1 MSLPQVA
8 LRRPLTVVVMV
19 LAIALAST
27 LAWLQMPKDIFPEF
41 NLPTI
46 YVAQAYGGM
55 DPAQMEGY
63 LVYFFEYH
71 FLYLTGIEHVESKS
85 IQGAALMK
93 LQFHPGTDMSQAMA
107 ETVAYVNRARSF
119 MPPGTVPPLITRFDP
134 GSVPAG
140 YLVFSSDTHSV
151 AEMQDAALNRVRPL
165 LATLDGVSAPPPFG
179 GNARSIVVD
188 LKPERLKSYHMSPDE
203 VAEAIAEA
211 NVVSPSGNIMK
222 AGKYPLVPVNSVPRN
237 IDDLRAAPVRGG
249 EYPAV
254 FVRDVAEVRD
264 DSDIVT
270 CYALVNG
277 KRAVY
282 VPVTKRA
289 DASTLAVAREVR
301 ENLAKFQ
308 GVLPP
313 GMKVSFELDRSP
325 VVKGALA
332 ELPWEAC
339 VGALL
344 TGLMVILFL
353 RDWRSALV
361 VVVNIPIALMSAV
374 LALWISGQTINLMTL
389 GGLALAVG
397 ILVDTTTVCME
408 NIHVHLARGHSVA
421 RAALDA
427 TAETT
432 GPRLLAML
440 CILVMFTPALFMTG
454 AAKAM
459 FVPLTLAVG
468 FAMAASYFLSSTLV
482 PVLMVWMARAY
493 AEARSSSRWG
503 LWQDRY
509 GAALRKLEGRHGF
522 LILAYLFGT
531 IAIIVGI
538 GRLLGTEVF
547 PRSESPELQ
556 LRLRAAPGT
565 SIDGTEAVLLK
576 TLNTVKD
583 TVGDQNVRFSL
594 GFVGL
599 HGSSY
604 PINYLYLWDG
614 GTEEGVLQIELAEK
628 TAGHIEDLKN
638 ELRQRLAEQFPDV
651 SFSFEPA
658 DLISKV
664 ASMGTSTP
672 IEVAVSGPNIA
683 ADRAFADKVK
693 AKLEAIP
700 TLDDVQYSQSLDY
713 PTIEVAVD
721 RERAGII
728 GTTMHNVSR
737 TLSPATW
744 SSRFEIPNYWADPK
758 TGIAYQVQTQI
769 PQQLTTSLE
778 DVGNLPV
785 AEIEDGK
792 KGMEE
797 GKKKSVLLR
806 NLGRISRGT
815 EMSQYDRYNMQR
827 TLTVRAN
834 ITNDDL
840 GSASRKVAKAIAALG
855 APPARVSVTMRG
867 QVAPMREMLD
877 GLQQGLLIVICA
889 TFLLLAANFQ
899 SLKLSIIVMSTA
911 PAALAGVAL
920 ALWLTHTTINL
931 DSFMGAI
938 MALGVA
944 VANAILLVTFA
955 ERARVSGATAD
966 EAAKE
971 GARSRLRP
979 ILMTSLAM
987 IAGMAPLAIGLGD
1000 ADRQMVPLGRAVI
1013 GGLTAAT
1020 IATLFVLP
1028 AIFARVQ
1035 KNSHRRGV
1043 SLLPNGV
1050 SQ

>member
-1 MSLPQVA
+1 MNLPQAA

-19 LAIALAST
+19 LAVALASVPAS
-27 LAWLQMPKDIFPEF
+27 LEMPKDIFPGL

-46 YVAQAYGGM
+46 YVAQTYGGM

-119 MPPGTVPPLITRFDP
+119 MPPGTVPPLITRFDA
-134 GSVPAG
+134 GSVPTG
-140 YLVFSSDTHSV
+140 YLVFSSDTRSIT
-151 AEMQDAALNRVRPL
+151 EMQDAALNRVRPL
-165 LATLDGVSAPPPFG
+165 LATLPGVSAPPPFG
-179 GNARSIVVD
+179 GNARSIVVN
-188 LKPERLKSYHMSPDE
+188 LNPERLKSYHMSPDE
-203 VAEAIAEA
+203 VAQAIAEA
-211 NVVSPSGNIMK
+211 NVVSPSGNIMQ
-222 AGKYPLVPVNSVPRN
+222 AGKYPLVPVNSVPHN

-249 EYPAV
+249 RYPAV
-254 FVRDVAEVRD
+254 FVRDVADVQD

-270 CYALVNG
+270 CYSFVNG
-277 KRAVY
+277 KPAIY

-289 DASTLAVAREVR
+289 DAATLAVAREVR
-301 ENLAKFQ
+301 ENLGRFQ
-308 GVLPP
+308 GVLPS
-313 GMKVSFELDRSP
+313 GMKVTFELDRSP
-325 VVKGALA
+325 VVTQALA
-332 ELPWEAC
+332 ELPWEGC
-339 VGALL
+339 LGALL

-353 RDWRSALV
+353 RDWRSAIV
-361 VVVNIPIALMSAV
+361 VVVNIPISLMSGV
-374 LALWISGQTINLMTL
+374 LALWITGQTINLMTL

-397 ILVDTTTVCME
+397 VLVDEATVCLE
-408 NIHVHLARGHSVA
+408 NIHVHLARGQSVA

-427 TAETT
+427 TRETT

-459 FVPLTLAVG
+459 FLPLALAVG

-482 PVLMVWMARAY
+482 PVLMVWMARVH
-493 AEARSSSRWG
+493 ESSSSGSRWK

-509 GAALRKLEGRHGF
+509 ASALGRLERRRGL
-522 LILAYLFGT
+522 LIFGYLCAT
-531 IAIIVGI
+531 IAAIAGI
-538 GRLLGTEVF
+538 GRLLGTEIF
-547 PRSESPELQ
+547 PRVESRELQ

-565 SIDGTEAVLLK
+565 NIDGTGAALLK
-576 TLNTVKD
+576 ALDIVKT
-583 TVGDQNVRFSL
+583 TVGPGNVRLSL

-614 GTEEGVLQIELAEK
+614 GTEEGVLQVQLEDGATK
-628 TAGHIEDLKN
+628 DIEDLKN
-638 ELRQRLAEQFPDV
+638 ELRQRFAAQIPGV

-658 DLISKV
+658 DLVSRVI
-664 ASMGTSTP
+664 SMGVSTP

-693 AKLEAIP
+693 ARLETIP
-700 TLDDVQYSQSLDY
+700 TLRDIQYSQSLDY
-713 PTIEVAVD
+713 PTVEVTVD

-728 GTTMHNVSR
+728 GPTMTQVSR
-737 TLSPATW
+737 ALAPATW
-744 SSRFEIPNYWADPK
+744 SSRFEIPSYWADPN

-769 PQQLTTSLE
+769 PQRLMNSPESL
-778 DVGNLPV
+778 GNLPV
-785 AEIEDGK
+785 MEAP
-792 KGMEE
+792 GM
-797 GKKKSVLLR
+797 KSILLR
-806 NLGRISRGT
+806 NLGGIKQGAKI
-815 EMSQYDRYNMQR
+815 SQYDRYNMQR

-834 ITNDDL
+834 IANEDL
-840 GSASRKVAKAIAALG
+840 GSAARRVSKAIADLG
-855 APPARVSVTMRG
+855 APPPRVSVTMRG
-867 QVAPMREMLD
+867 QVAPMAEMLAA
-877 GLQQGLLIVICA
+877 LQQGLMIAIGA
-889 TFLLLAANFQ
+889 IFLLLAANFQ
-899 SLKLSIIVMSTA
+899 SLKLSIVVMSTA
-911 PAALAGVAL
+911 PATLAGVAL

-931 DSFMGAI
+931 ESFMGAI

-955 ERARVSGATAD
+955 ERARINGASAAD
-966 EAAKE
+966 AAKE

-987 IAGMAPLAIGLGD
+987 IAGMTPVAIGLGD
-1000 ADRQMVPLGRAVI
+1000 ADRQMTPLGRAVI
-1013 GGLTAAT
+1013 GGLAAAT

-1035 KNSHRRGV
+1035 KNSHRRSV
-1043 SLLPNGV
+1043 SLGPVNLSSNGGLA
-1050 SQ
+1050 

>member
-1 MSLPQVA
+1 MLNSARFWVTPVNLPQAA
-8 LRRPLTVVVMV
+8 LRRPLTIVVMV
-19 LAIALAST
+19 IAIALAST
-27 LAWLQMPKDIFPEF
+27 LAWREMPKDIFPEF

-140 YLVFSSDTHSV
+140 YLVFSSDTRSIT
-151 AEMQDAALNRVRPL
+151 EMQDAALNRVRPL
-165 LATLDGVSAPPPFG
+165 LATLPGVSAPPPFG
-179 GNARSIVVD
+179 GNARSIVVN
-188 LKPERLKSYHMSPDE
+188 LKPDRLKSYRMSPDE
-203 VAEAIAEA
+203 VVQAIAEA

-222 AGKYPLVPVNSVPRN
+222 AGKYPLVPVNSVPRDIN
-237 IDDLRAAPVRGG
+237 ELRAAPVRGG
-249 EYPAV
+249 EYPAI
-254 FVRDVAEVRD
+254 FVRDVADVQD

-277 KRAVY
+277 QRAIY

-301 ENLAKFQ
+301 ESLAKFQ
-308 GVLPP
+308 DVLPP
-313 GMKVSFELDRSP
+313 GMKVTYALDRSP
-325 VVKGALA
+325 VVNDALA
-332 ELPWEAC
+332 ELPREGFL
-339 VGALL
+339 GALL

-361 VVVNIPIALMSAV
+361 VVVNIPISLMSGV
-374 LALWISGQTINLMTL
+374 LALWITGQTINLMTL

-408 NIHVHLARGHSVA
+408 NIHVHLARGQSIA

-427 TAETT
+427 TTETT

-440 CILVMFTPALFMTG
+440 CILVMFTPALLMTG
-454 AAKAM
+454 ATRAL
-459 FVPLTLAVG
+459 FLPLALAVG

-482 PVLMVWMARAY
+482 PVLMVWISRGS
-493 AEARSSSRWG
+493 ERSSGSRWSQ
-503 LWQDRY
+503 WQDRY
-509 GAALRKLEGRHGF
+509 AMARRKLERRQGL
-522 LILAYLFGT
+522 LILAYLCGA
-531 IAIIVGI
+531 IAVIAGI
-538 GRLLGTEVF
+538 GSRLGTEIF
-547 PRSESPELQ
+547 PQVESRELQ

-565 SIDGTEAVLLK
+565 NIDGTEAVLLK
-576 TLNTVKD
+576 ALEIVKT
-583 TVGDQNVRFSL
+583 TVGAGNVRLSL

-614 GTEEGVLQIELAEK
+614 GTEEGVLQIQLAEGATK
-628 TAGHIEDLKN
+628 HLEDLKA
-638 ELRQRLAEQFPDV
+638 ELRQEFAAQIPDV

-658 DLISKV
+658 DLVSRMI
-664 ASMGTSTP
+664 SMGTPNP

-683 ADRAFADKVK
+683 ADRAFADKIK
-693 AKLEAIP
+693 ARLEAIP
-700 TLDDVQYSQSLDY
+700 TLRDVQYSQSLDY

-728 GTTMHNVSR
+728 GPTMAKVSHA
-737 TLSPATW
+737 LVPATW
-744 SSRFEIPNYWADPK
+744 SSRFEIPNYWADPQ

-769 PQQLTTSLE
+769 PQRLMTSLE

-785 AEIEDGK
+785 MEA
-792 KGMEE
+792 GM
-797 GKKKSVLLR
+797 KSILLR

-834 ITNDDL
+834 IANEDL
-840 GSASRKVAKAIAALG
+840 GSAARRVAKAIADSG
-855 APPARVSVTMRG
+855 TPPARVSVTMRG
-867 QVAPMREMLD
+867 QVAPMQEMLS
-877 GLQQGLLIVICA
+877 GLQQGLLIAVCA
-889 TFLLLAANFQ
+889 IFLLLAANFQ
-899 SLKLSIIVMSTA
+899 SLKLSLIVMSTA
-911 PAALAGVAL
+911 PAALAGVSL
-920 ALWLTHTTINL
+920 SLWLTHTTINL
-931 DSFMGAI
+931 DSFMGTI
-938 MALGVA
+938 MAMGVA

-955 ERARVSGATAD
+955 ERARRNGATAA
-966 EAAKE
+966 EAAEE

-987 IAGMAPLAIGLGD
+987 IAGMAPVAIGLSD
-1000 ADRQMVPLGRAVI
+1000 SDKQLVPLGRAVI
-1013 GGLTAAT
+1013 GGLAAAT
-1020 IATLFVLP
+1020 VATLFVLP

-1035 KNSHRRGV
+1035 KNTDRRGV
-1043 SLLPNGV
+1043 SLLENEG
-1050 SQ
+1050 SL

>member
-1 MSLPQVA
+1 MSLPQAA

-19 LAIALAST
+19 LAIALGST
-27 LAWLQMPKDIFPEF
+27 LAWLQMPKDVFPEF

-134 GSVPAG
+134 GSVPTG
-140 YLVFSSDTHSV
+140 YLVFSSDTRSIT
-151 AEMQDAALNRVRPL
+151 EMQDAALNRVRPL
-165 LATLDGVSAPPPFG
+165 LATLPGVSAPPPFG
-179 GNARSIVVD
+179 GNARSIVVNLNPD
-188 LKPERLKSYHMSPDE
+188 RLKSHHMSPDE
-203 VAEAIAEA
+203 VAQAISEA

-237 IDDLRAAPVRGG
+237 IDELRAAPVRGG

-254 FVRDVAEVRD
+254 FVRDVADVQD

-277 KRAVY
+277 RRAIY

-289 DASTLAVAREVR
+289 DASTLTVAREVR
-301 ENLAKFQ
+301 ENLARFQ
-308 GVLPP
+308 DVLPP

-325 VVKGALA
+325 VVNDALA
-332 ELPWEAC
+332 ELPREGLL
-339 VGALL
+339 GALL

-361 VVVNIPIALMSAV
+361 VVVNIPISLMSGV
-374 LALWISGQTINLMTL
+374 LALWITGQTINLMTL

-408 NIHVHLARGHSVA
+408 NIHVHLARGQSIA

-427 TAETT
+427 TTETT

-440 CILVMFTPALFMTG
+440 CVLVMFTPALFMTG
-454 AAKAM
+454 ATKAM
-459 FVPLTLAVG
+459 FLPLALAVG

-482 PVLMVWMARAY
+482 PVLMVWVSHAH
-493 AEARSSSRWG
+493 ERSSVSRWSH
-503 LWQDRY
+503 WQSRY
-509 GAALRKLEGRHGF
+509 ALALRKLETRHGL
-522 LILAYLFGT
+522 LIFAYLCGA
-531 IAIIVGI
+531 IAVIVGI
-538 GRLLGTEVF
+538 GGRLGTEVF
-547 PRSESPELQ
+547 PRVESRELQ

-565 SIDGTEAVLLK
+565 TIDGTEAALLK
-576 TLNTVKD
+576 ALDIVKT
-583 TVGDQNVRFSL
+583 TVGPENVRLSL

-614 GTEEGVLQIELAEK
+614 GTEEGVLQIQFANSLSQ
-628 TAGHIEDLKN
+628 HVEDLKA
-638 ELRQRLAEQFPDV
+638 ELRQQFAAQIPDV
-651 SFSFEPA
+651 SFAFEPA
-658 DLISKV
+658 DLISRMI
-664 ASMGTSTP
+664 SMGAPSP

-693 AKLEAIP
+693 SRLEAIP
-700 TLDDVQYSQSLDY
+700 TLRDVQYAQSLDY

-728 GTTMHNVSR
+728 GPTMAKVSHA
-737 TLSPATW
+737 LVPATW
-744 SSRFEIPNYWADPK
+744 SSRFEIPNYWADPQ
-758 TGIAYQVQTQI
+758 TGIAYQVQTEI
-769 PQQLTTSLE
+769 PQRLMTSLE

-785 AEIEDGK
+785 MEA
-792 KGMEE
+792 GM
-797 GKKKSVLLR
+797 KFILLR
-806 NLGRISRGT
+806 NLGHISRGT

-834 ITNDDL
+834 IANEDL
-840 GSASRKVAKAIAALG
+840 GSAARRVAKAIADSG
-855 APPARVSVTMRG
+855 APPPRVSVTMRG
-867 QVAPMREMLD
+867 QVAPMKEMLS
-877 GLQQGLLIVICA
+877 GLQQGLIIAVCA
-889 TFLLLAANFQ
+889 IFLLLAANFQ
-899 SLKLSIIVMSTA
+899 SLKLSLIVMSTA
-911 PAALAGVAL
+911 PAALAGVSL
-920 ALWLTHTTINL
+920 SLWLTHTTINL

-955 ERARVSGATAD
+955 ERARLNGATAV
-966 EAAKE
+966 EAAEE

-987 IAGMAPLAIGLGD
+987 IAGMTPVAIGLGD
-1000 ADRQMVPLGRAVI
+1000 ADKQLVPLGRAVI
-1013 GGLTAAT
+1013 GGLVAAT
-1020 IATLFVLP
+1020 LATLFVLP
-1028 AIFARVQ
+1028 AFFARVQ
-1035 KNSHRRGV
+1035 RYSHRRSV
-1043 SLLPNGV
+1043 SLLANEG
-1050 SQ
+1050 SL

>member
-1 MSLPQVA
+1 MSLPQAA
-8 LRRPLTVVVMV
+8 LRRPLTIVVMV

-140 YLVFSSDTHSV
+140 YLVFSSDTRSI

-165 LATLDGVSAPPPFG
+165 LSTLDGVSAPPPFG
-179 GNARSIVVD
+179 GNARSIVVN
-188 LKPERLKSYHMSPDE
+188 LNPERLKSYHMSPDE

-237 IDDLRAAPVRGG
+237 IDDLRAAPIRGG

-254 FVRDVAEVRD
+254 FVRDVADVQD

-277 KRAVY
+277 KRAIY

-325 VVKGALA
+325 VVKKALA
-332 ELPWEAC
+332 GLPWEAC
-339 VGALL
+339 IGALL

-361 VVVNIPIALMSAV
+361 VVLNIPIALMSAV

-408 NIHVHLARGHSVA
+408 NIHVHLARGQSIA

-427 TAETT
+427 TTETT

-440 CILVMFTPALFMTG
+440 CILVMFAPALFMTG

-459 FVPLTLAVG
+459 FLPLTLAVG

-482 PVLMVWMARAY
+482 PVLMVWMTHAY
-493 AEARSSSRWG
+493 EGARSSSRWG

-509 GAALRKLEGRHGF
+509 ATALQKLERRHGF
-522 LILAYLFGT
+522 LIIAYLCGT
-531 IAIIVGI
+531 IAVIAGI
-538 GRLLGTEVF
+538 GGLLGTEVF

-565 SIDGTEAVLLK
+565 SIDGTEAVLLQALGIVK
-576 TLNTVKD
+576 NTVGEK
-583 TVGDQNVRFSL
+583 NVRFSL

-614 GTEEGVLQIELAEK
+614 GTEEGVLQVQLADGV
-628 TAGHIEDLKN
+628 TGHIEDLKD
-638 ELRQRLAEQFPDV
+638 ELRQRLAAQIPDV
-651 SFSFEPA
+651 RFSFEPA
-658 DLISKV
+658 DLISRV
-664 ASMGTSTP
+664 VSMGASTP

-693 AKLEAIP
+693 AKLQAIP
-700 TLDDVQYSQSLDY
+700 TLADVQYSQSLDY
-713 PTIEVAVD
+713 PTVEVAVD

-728 GTTMHNVSR
+728 GTTMGNVSR
-737 TLSPATW
+737 ALSPATW

-785 AEIEDGK
+785 AEVEDGK
-792 KGMEE
+792 KMEA

-806 NLGRISRGT
+806 NLGHISRGT

-840 GSASRKVAKAIAALG
+840 GSAARRVAKAIAELG
-855 APPARVSVTMRG
+855 APPPRVSVTMRG

-877 GLQQGLLIVICA
+877 GLQQGLLIVIGA

-899 SLKLSIIVMSTA
+899 SLKLSIVVMSTA
-911 PAALAGVAL
+911 PAALAGVVL

-955 ERARVSGATAD
+955 ERARVNGATAA

-987 IAGMAPLAIGLGD
+987 IAGMLPVAIGLGD

-1013 GGLTAAT
+1013 GGLAVAT

-1050 SQ
+1050 SS

>member
-1 MSLPQVA
+1 MNLPQAA

-19 LAIALAST
+19 VAIGLASALA
-27 LAWLQMPKDIFPEF
+27 WMQMPQDIFPDL

-119 MPPGTVPPLITRFDP
+119 MPPGTVPPLITRFDA
-134 GSVPAG
+134 GSVPIG
-140 YLVFSSDTHSV
+140 YLTFSSDTRSIT
-151 AEMQDAALNRVRPL
+151 EMQDAALNRVRPL
-165 LATLDGVSAPPPFG
+165 LATLPGVSAPPPFG
-179 GNARSIVVD
+179 GNARSIVVN

-203 VAEAIAEA
+203 VAQAIAEA

-222 AGKYPLVPVNSVPRN
+222 AGQYPLVPVNSVPHN
-237 IDDLRAAPVRGG
+237 IADLRAAPVRGG

-254 FVRDVAEVRD
+254 FVRDVADVQD

-277 KRAVY
+277 KRAIY

-289 DASTLAVAREVR
+289 DASTPAVARQVR
-301 ENLAKFQ
+301 ENLTKFQ
-308 GVLPP
+308 GVLPH
-313 GMKVSFELDRSP
+313 GMTVSFELDRSP
-325 VVKGALA
+325 VVTRALA
-332 ELPWEAC
+332 ELPWEGC
-339 VGALL
+339 IGALL
-344 TGLMVILFL
+344 TGFMVILFL
-353 RDWRSALV
+353 RDLRSALV
-361 VVVNIPIALMSAV
+361 VVVNIPISLMGAV

-389 GGLALAVG
+389 GGLTLAVG
-397 ILVDTTTVCME
+397 ILVDEATVCLE
-408 NIHVHLARGHSVA
+408 NIHVHLARGQSVA

-427 TAETT
+427 TTEII
-432 GPRLLAML
+432 GPSLLAML
-440 CILVMFTPALFMTG
+440 CVVVMFTPAFFMTG
-454 AAKAM
+454 AARAM
-459 FVPLTLAVG
+459 FLPLALAVG
-468 FAMAASYFLSSTLV
+468 FAMAASFFLSSTLV
-482 PVLMVWMARAY
+482 PVLTVWLSRGY
-493 AEARSSSRWG
+493 QGYSPRSRWT

-509 GAALRKLEGRHGF
+509 ASALRMLQRRSVV
-522 LILAYLFGT
+522 LIFAYLCGAIVL
-531 IAIIVGI
+531 IAGI
-538 GRLLGTEVF
+538 GGFLGTEIF
-547 PRSESPELQ
+547 PNSESHELQ

-565 SIDGTEAVLLK
+565 SIDGTEDALLK
-576 TLNTVKD
+576 TLEIVKT
-583 TVGDQNVRFSL
+583 TVGAENVRLSL

-614 GTEEGVLQIELAEK
+614 GTEEGVLQIQLADGATK
-628 TAGHIEDLKN
+628 PIEDLKN
-638 ELRQRLAEQFPDV
+638 ELRRRLAAELADV

-658 DLISKV
+658 DLISRV
-664 ASMGTSTP
+664 VSMGVSTP

-683 ADRAFADKVK
+683 ADRAFAEKVK
-693 AKLEAIP
+693 SKLEAIQ
-700 TLDDVQYSQSLDY
+700 TLRDVQYAQSLDY
-713 PTIEVAVD
+713 PTVEVAVD

-728 GTTMHNVSR
+728 GPTMARVSR
-737 TLSPATW
+737 ALGPATW
-744 SSRFEIPNYWADPK
+744 SSRFAIPNYWADPD

-769 PQQLTTSLE
+769 PQRLMTSLE

-785 AEIEDGK
+785 MEAP
-792 KGMEE
+792 GM
-797 GKKKSVLLR
+797 KSVLLR
-806 NLGRISRGT
+806 NLGHISQGT

-834 ITNDDL
+834 IANQDL
-840 GSASRKVAKAIAALG
+840 GDAARRVAGAIAELG
-855 APPARVSVTMRG
+855 PPPPRVSVTVRG
-867 QVAPMREMLD
+867 QVVPMQEMLH
-877 GLQQGLLIVICA
+877 GLQQGLMIAIGA
-889 TFLLLAANFQ
+889 IFLLLAANFQ
-899 SLKLSIIVMSTA
+899 SLKLSMVVMSTA

-920 ALWLTHTTINL
+920 ALGLTHTTINL
-931 DSFMGAI
+931 ESFMGAI
-938 MALGVA
+938 MAIGVA

-955 ERARVSGATAD
+955 ERARIGGATSAQ
-966 EAAKE
+966 AAEE

-987 IAGMAPLAIGLGD
+987 IAGMTPVAIGLGD
-1000 ADRQMVPLGRAVI
+1000 ANRQMAPLGRAVV
-1013 GGLTAAT
+1013 GGLAAAT

-1035 KNSHRRGV
+1035 RNSHRRGV
-1043 SLLPNGV
+1043 SLEPTNMPSSGGV
-1050 SQ
+1050 A